1 MLAIH
6 SLSVNCVC
14 VCVCVFG
21 RRGSGIF
28 KNGGFP
34 HVGAVAFEMGR
45 GLNPST
51 NYVLYL
57 DLLAL
62 ILFTLITRKNW
73 NVKTL
78 VLSFCHL
85 KEKLKSNLFTKV
97 LNMILLKDFL
107 VETIKGM
114 LPNFVN
120 KF

>member
-6 SLSVNCVC
+6 SLSVNC